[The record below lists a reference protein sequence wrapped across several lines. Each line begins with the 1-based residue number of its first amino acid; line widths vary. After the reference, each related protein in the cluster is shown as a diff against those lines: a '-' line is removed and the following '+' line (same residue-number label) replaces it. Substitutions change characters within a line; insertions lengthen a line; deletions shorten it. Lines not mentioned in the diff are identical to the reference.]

1 MAEAQLMQP
10 LVRRILDI
18 LFVIS
23 MVSLLTVGLLWKEAP
38 PFWMPAT
45 LGVISLAAWLV
56 LRRRRQVAVLV
67 VFWLAT
73 YGALVLG
80 TSIPIMVAVLLVFV
94 GYGVRVGLRSTLIA
108 LVLIEIGFL
117 VLHLVD
123 VARPL
128 LHTIYLM
135 VSTIGSLA
143 VPVVLGVVLSRMQTS
158 ISELASA
165 NAELST
171 ANEDLAEQSLLAQD
185 LLLSQE
191 RSRAARELHDSL
203 GNRLTAVAMSIDY
216 ARNVADH
223 DTERARDELAV
234 ARRDVGDALG
244 DLRIW
249 VRAMNPANRASEFG
263 LSGLHDVAASFR
275 GTGLSVEVDVPA
287 QHPPLG
293 QRLELFVVRFVQEG
307 LTNALRHG
315 RAEQVWVEVK
325 LREGELL
332 LQLRDDGAG
341 AIGVPFEGFG
351 LRALREQTAELG
363 GRFEASNAPEGGFRI
378 RVALPLPMLAQTA
391 PGELSERVS

>member
-38 PFWMPAT
+38 PFWMPVT

>member
-315 RAEQVWVEVK
+315 RAEQVWVEVR

>member
-1 MAEAQLMQP
+1 MRY
-10 LVRRILDI
+10 V
-18 LFVIS
+18 VI
-23 MVSLLTVGLLWKEAP
+23 MRMRL
-38 PFWMPAT
+38 
-45 LGVISLAAWLV
+45 
-56 LRRRRQVAVLV
+56 LV
-67 VFWLAT
+67 VLHGLFELLAT
-73 YGALVLG
+73 TLLLVYFYQLVVEWFKVAPRNTALVG
-80 TSIPIMVAVLLVFV
+80 EARA
-94 GYGVRVGLRSTLIA
+94 RVGHDIND
-108 LVLIEIGFL
+108 IEHITT
-117 VLHLVD
+117 
-123 VARPL
+123 A
-128 LHTIYLM
+128 
-135 VSTIGSLA
+135 S
-143 VPVVLGVVLSRMQTS
+143 GVVAQAINHCRYAWVKQW
-158 ISELASA
+158 
-165 NAELST
+165 
-171 ANEDLAEQSLLAQD
+171 LLAQD

-378 RVALPLPMLAQTA
+378 RAALPLPMLAQTA

>member
-1 MAEAQLMQP
+1 MQP

-38 PFWMPAT
+38 PFWMPVT

-378 RVALPLPMLAQTA
+378 RAALPLPMLAQTA